1 MKNLKKV
8 LAIFLTALFVL
19 SATTVLAGAVNTERE
34 SLTRHSSKND
44 GGSDEDFEITQIFT
58 LGEDQFLSTDEI
70 LEYVDFDDADDYY
83 FYSLYQ
89 STDVYDEDGT
99 LIGFDSSLGNCID
112 LICVDG
118 LFREY
123 DPDYDDYNYYY
134 MGTQYFLIVVN
145 TDGEDMGEVTGISVS
160 DATFNYKAD
169 NAWLDRWAETVT
181 EGNAYWIEFY
191 VVDDYNGPYVYP
203 YGQVDTT
210 STGATRVTCYVIDAN
225 GNVFTDSCTVTVK
238 LTFLQWI
245 IKYLC
250 FGWLWG
256 F

>member
-34 SLTRHSSKND
+34 NLTRHSSKND
-44 GGSDEDFEITQIFT
+44 IDAYRDFKITKVFK
-58 LGEDQFLSTDEI
+58 LGEEEYLPVDKI
-70 LEYVDFDDADDYY
+70 LRYVDTKDAV
-83 FYSLYQ
+83 YSVYSAYQ
-89 STDVYDEDGT
+89 KADVCDEDGT
-99 LIGFDSSLGNCID
+99 VIGFDSSITCNCID
-112 LICVDG
+112 IIIVDAYVT
-118 LFREY
+118 EPA
-123 DPDYDDYNYYY
+123 PDGEGYIVNWY
-134 MGTQYFLIVVN
+134 TQYFLLVVN
-145 TDGEDMGEVTGISVS
+145 NDGEDMGKVTGVSVS
-160 DATFNYKAD
+160 DVTFDYKSD
-169 NAWLDRWAETVT
+169 DAWLYNWVDTATDD
-181 EGNAYWIEFY
+181 GAYWIEFY
-191 VVDDYNGPYVYP
+191 VMDDYNGPYVYP

-210 STGATRVTCYVIDAN
+210 STGKSQVTCYVIDAN
-225 GNVFTDSCTVTVK
+225 GNVFTDRCTVTVK